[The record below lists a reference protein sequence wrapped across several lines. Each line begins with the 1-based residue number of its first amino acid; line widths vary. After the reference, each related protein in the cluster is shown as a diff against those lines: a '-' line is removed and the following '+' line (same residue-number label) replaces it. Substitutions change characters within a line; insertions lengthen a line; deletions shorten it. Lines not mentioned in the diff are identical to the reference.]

1 MADLVLDPGYD
12 DDLLTALAEDAR
24 VGHAAVRGAVVG
36 FLAISLLV
44 ALAGSRCGLGSTA
57 AIGLGVFVG
66 MWGGLGFGFMF
77 GASCAG
83 MRVMDSHDAPVDHH

>member
-1 MADLVLDPGYD
+1 MADMSLDQLFD
-12 DDLLTALAEDAR
+12 AQLATALQEDAQ
-24 VGHAAVRGAVVG
+24 VGRGAVRGAVIGLFGV
-36 FLAISLLV
+36 AVLV
-44 ALAGSRCGLGSTA
+44 AVGGMLTGLTTIS

-83 MRVMDSHDAPVDHH
+83 MRVMDSHDRRD

>member
-1 MADLVLDPGYD
+1 MMAVVALDEAFD
-12 DDLLTALAEDAR
+12 EQLATALEEDAR
-24 VGHAAVRGAVVG
+24 VGRGAVRGAAVG
-36 FLAISLLV
+36 LVAISVLV
-44 ALAGSRCGLGSTA
+44 AAAGVTLCGLAWAS

-83 MRVMDSHDAPVDHH
+83 MHVMDAHDAH

>member
-1 MADLVLDPGYD
+1 MADIVLDHGD
-12 DDLLTALAEDAR
+12 NKDLVTALAEDAR
-24 VGHAAVRGAVVG
+24 VGHAAVRGAAVG
-36 FLAISLLV
+36 FVVISLLV
-44 ALAGSRCGLGSTA
+44 ALAGSRCGLGASA

-83 MRVMDSHDAPVDHH
+83 MRVMDSHDALVDHD